1 MNLMYSVTLETS
13 DPEVVADWINRMH
26 MADRVVSIQFV
37 EPVASFVV
45 FYIGEFNPYNSLK
58 SS

>member
-13 DPEVVADWINRMH
+13 DPEIVADWINRMH

-45 FYIGEFNPYNSLK
+45 FYIGEFNPYNSLR

>member
-13 DPEVVADWINRMH
+13 DPEIVADWINRMH